1 MALTCRTFFRNCQY
15 LNNIT
20 KPVKSGVVSVRN
32 QPLRFLTNNS
42 SCHFNILCRP
52 LIDIKHVSCISITN
66 RTYGVQNEPNKDPQ
80 GPEEKKTGLI
90 QRFKEMYRDYWYV
103 LVPVH
108 MATSA
113 MWFGGFYYAVRSGV
127 DVLGLL
133 DSLGVSETLMAPLR
147 DSSAGYFALAFALYK
162 LATPLRYAVT
172 VGGTTFAIKKLT
184 VIGWIKPVP
193 SRERIKEMFQE
204 RKDNLQDR
212 FNESKQHYQTQMKEK
227 RNHVMEEMRRYKTEI
242 RNMKNKVKKM

>member
-113 MWFGGFYYAVRSGV
+113 MWFGGFYYAVRRLVFNYSYKYKFVLCFSIISSNKSFLTFSGV

-172 VGGTTFAIKKLT
+172 VGKLLIKSWKMHTTC
-184 VIGWIKPVP
+184 
-193 SRERIKEMFQE
+193 
-204 RKDNLQDR
+204 
-212 FNESKQHYQTQMKEK
+212 
-227 RNHVMEEMRRYKTEI
+227 
-242 RNMKNKVKKM
+242 

>member
-1 MALTCRTFFRNCQY
+1 MALTYRTLFRNCQY
-15 LNNIT
+15 FCIIT
-20 KPVKSGVVSVRN
+20 KPVKSGVVRN
-32 QPLRFLTNNS
+32 QPLRSLSNISFCRNNIFS
-42 SCHFNILCRP
+42 KP
-52 LIDIKHVSCISITN
+52 LFDIKQISCISISS
-66 RTYGVQNEPNKDPQ
+66 RSYVAQNGSSQNPQ
-80 GPEEKKTGLI
+80 EPEEKKTGLI
-90 QRFKEMYRDYWYV
+90 QRFKQMYRDYWYV

-113 MWFGGFYYAVRSGV
+113 VWFGGFYYAVRSGV
-127 DVLGLL
+127 DVLSLL
-133 DSLGVSETLMAPLR
+133 EYLGVNETLMAPLR

-184 VIGWIKPVP
+184 AIGWIRPVP
-193 SRERIKEMFQE
+193 TRERIKEMFQE

-227 RNHVMEEMRRYKTEI
+227 RNHVMDEMRRYKTEI
-242 RNMKNKVKKM
+242 RNMKNKWRRC